1 MKNPGRMRTASSED
15 TTLSCEDKAY
25 LTKIKLILPQSR
37 RHGRR
42 GLATR
47 PAPRGVWRVTTVRW
61 RGSHGATLLPHPPP
75 TLCHDGTCHS
85 TLHQFPPSYLPPCAL
100 IASRAGLDSE
110 ARAAREVHGV
120 LGRACPR
127 LLALGS
133 ALATLALESHMPTR
147 TRRCVLANQAACG
160 GAGGWHAVLTQRRP
174 VPCGSHHEP
183 RRTGHLSRSEME
195 NSGEAAGVA
204 RGETGLIKICG
215 R

>member
-15 TTLSCEDKAY
+15 KTLSCEDKAY

-61 RGSHGATLLPHPPP
+61 RCSHGATLLPHTLP

-133 ALATLALESHMPTR
+133 AVDTLALESHMPTR
-147 TRRCVLANQAACG
+147 TRRCVMANQAACG
-160 GAGGWHAVLTQRRP
+160 WLACGATRVDAKKARPLRLASRAQADGPFESLSHGEQRR
-174 VPCGSHHEP
+174 G
-183 RRTGHLSRSEME
+183 R
-195 NSGEAAGVA
+195 GVA
-204 RGETGLIKICG
+204 EGETN
-215 R
+215 

>member
-1 MKNPGRMRTASSED
+1 MRTEKAAWLRTYKIRAYLEDTRHLAKILNIFRRYTSSSED
-15 TTLSCEDKAY
+15 D
-25 LTKIKLILPQSR
+25 
-37 RHGRR
+37 RHLAGSWL
-42 GLATR
+42 GLEVSATR

-61 RGSHGATLLPHPPP
+61 RCSHGAALLPHTLP

-133 ALATLALESHMPTR
+133 AVDTLALESHMPTK
-147 TRRCVLANQAACG
+147 TRRCVRWPTGGVRVAGMRCNAC
-160 GAGGWHAVLTQRRP
+160 
-174 VPCGSHHEP
+174 
-183 RRTGHLSRSEME
+183 
-195 NSGEAAGVA
+195 
-204 RGETGLIKICG
+204 
-215 R
+215 